1 MKPTIKFKPASG
13 NPIDPWKRTTA
24 AKSYSDE
31 LLLPE
36 LTESQLRLKEG
47 INWMRILPAV
57 AGSSADWML
66 GLLALETPTG
76 KFAHPRTCEPAA
88 RSVWDGVYG
97 HMLQT
102 EPGKLYSKA
111 NLDGVRLL
119 PKKMTMCWVITG
131 HGADDGTEPALRLL
145 MLSGYSGERGGS
157 PGLGHQILQ
166 MAGDLDENGDL
177 AHNVAGAEDGVQIC
191 IEKVVS
197 KDSRFPRYILR
208 AGRQPA
214 PISEVLAGLPETEAA
229 VLRPLEDVVRRMTE
243 DEQWERLERL
253 MPPAEVAALREDIEQ

>member
-1 MKPTIKFKPASG
+1 MKPTIKFKPANG
-13 NPIDPWKRTTA
+13 NPIDPWKKATTA
-24 AKSYSDE
+24 TSYSDE

-36 LTESQLRLKEG
+36 LSGRQLHLKEG
-47 INWMRILPAV
+47 RNWMRIMPAMEE
-57 AGSSADWML
+57 SSSEWML
-66 GLLALETPTG
+66 GLHALETPTG
-76 KFAHPRTCEPAA
+76 KFAHPRTCDPSA

-119 PKKMTMCWVITG
+119 PKRMTMCWVITG
-131 HGADDGTEPALRLL
+131 HGAEDGSEPALRLL

-157 PGLGHQILQ
+157 PGMGHQILQ
-166 MAGDLDENGDL
+166 MADDRDEKGDL
-177 AHNVAGAEDGVQIC
+177 AHNIAGAEDGVQIC
-191 IEKVVS
+191 IEKIVS
-197 KDSRFPRYILR
+197 KESKYPRYILR

-214 PISEVLAGLPETEAA
+214 PISEVLAQLPETEAA
-229 VLRPLEDVVRRMTE
+229 VLQPLENVVRRMTE

-253 MPPAEVAALREDIEQ
+253 IPPADVAALREAIEQ